1 MCTVCTAHLSTN
13 WPKQREQLGLSNSA
27 VGFKEEIL
35 AVNGLK
41 TVHPTDKSALSVFL
55 PVALGFLSRIMTFL
69 NKSVSQRLLETLFV
83 SILLTAIRM
92 IPLHFYCVKAKQ
104 RFEREERRNELK
116 RLRGE
121 DTWMLP
127 EVDQRLQEI
136 EEVRFR
142 VVFVITLH
150 YFPCPIPQLM

>member
-1 MCTVCTAHLSTN
+1 MVPS
-13 WPKQREQLGLSNSA
+13 
-27 VGFKEEIL
+27 
-35 AVNGLK
+35 
-41 TVHPTDKSALSVFL
+41 
-55 PVALGFLSRIMTFL
+55 
-69 NKSVSQRLLETLFV
+69 
-83 SILLTAIRM
+83 
-92 IPLHFYCVKAKQ
+92 HFYCVKAKQ
-104 RFEREERRNELK
+104 RYEREERRKELK

-150 YFPCPIPQLM
+150 YLQLSLPNPSVDVTFSKHW

>member
-1 MCTVCTAHLSTN
+1 M
-13 WPKQREQLGLSNSA
+13 
-27 VGFKEEIL
+27 
-35 AVNGLK
+35 NGLK
-41 TVHPTDKSALSVFL
+41 TVHPTDKSALSDFL
-55 PVALGFLSRIMTFL
+55 PVAFGFLSRIMTL
-69 NKSVSQRLLETLFV
+69 PNKSVFQRLLETLF
-83 SILLTAIRM
+83 SILLTPIRM
-92 IPLHFYCVKAKQ
+92 IPPHFYCVKAKQ
-104 RFEREERRNELK
+104 RFEREERRKELK

-150 YFPCPIPQLM
+150 YLQLSLPSPSVDVTFSKHW

>member
-1 MCTVCTAHLSTN
+1 MVPSHL
-13 WPKQREQLGLSNSA
+13 
-27 VGFKEEIL
+27 
-35 AVNGLK
+35 
-41 TVHPTDKSALSVFL
+41 
-55 PVALGFLSRIMTFL
+55 
-69 NKSVSQRLLETLFV
+69 
-83 SILLTAIRM
+83 
-92 IPLHFYCVKAKQ
+92 YCVKAKQ
-104 RFEREERRNELK
+104 RYEREERRKELK

-150 YFPCPIPQLM
+150 YLQLSLLNPSVDVTFSKHW